1 MTIVLNHPTKPT
13 PICAVRQVAGAIAR
27 RIVCAV
33 DVGEILQRGQRFGL
47 IKFGST
53 TELYLPYPDKVEV
66 HVRQGQYVYGGVT
79 VLATAPNVLDMPTP
93 TATEPVDEPAPDDTD
108 HVAVES
114 RSASSD
120 SD

>member
-1 MTIVLNHPTKPT
+1 M
-13 PICAVRQVAGAIAR
+13 RQVAGAIAR

-33 DVGEILQRGQRFGL
+33 EVGEILQRGQRFGL

-66 HVRQGQYVYGGVT
+66 QVRQGQYVYGGVT

-93 TATEPVDEPAPDDTD
+93 AGATETDDPDPAEPESVTA
-108 HVAVES
+108 ES
-114 RSASSD
+114 RSATD
-120 SD
+120 ED